1 MLPGLSNL
9 EQRAERFRR
18 AWRWIAALGA
28 GLSLALALQAPAL
41 AQIGSIS
48 GQVIDAEV
56 SETLSGVQVELQRGA
71 TVIQTAT
78 TDVNGGFTFTGVPD
92 GRYSLLVSALGYETQ
107 RVDDIRVRGAATT
120 VDDIALISRAFQLNP
135 IVVTASRSQQ
145 QSLEAPASVFTIDQQ
160 EIAQAQPTTTADYV
174 LAEPGVSGWRSG
186 VQQHNIVTRGFN
198 NVFSGALYILTDNR
212 WASVPSL
219 RLNAYSLIPVPNWG
233 RGATGDRSARPT
245 SSSTHRPKR
254 RLWVKR
260 RSSRAKR
267 SPSAASVSRRAR
279 VSNTFSMASR

>member
-9 EQRAERFRR
+9 EQRAERFHR

-160 EIAQAQPTTTADYV
+160 EIAQAQPTTAADYV
-174 LAEPGVSGWRSG
+174 VAEPGVSAWRYG
-186 VQQHNIVTRGFN
+186 VMQHSIVTRGFN
-198 NVFSGALYILTDNR
+198 NVFSGSLYILTDHR

-219 RLNAYSLIPVPNWG
+219 RLNAYSLIPVTNDDLERIEVVLGPGSALYGPNVDQG
-233 RGATGDRSARPT
+233 VMHMIT
-245 SSSTHRPKR
+245 SSP
-254 RLWVKR
+254 LD
-260 RSSRAKR
+260 
-267 SPSAASVSRRAR
+267 
-279 VSNTFSMASR
+279 